1 MRLLKNLNSFS
12 YQNADRMRP
21 EDVGLSPDLSFF
33 RARDATRGGGTP
45 TITHTTI
52 YKCPNFSVGRIIS
65 IVCACLCT
73 TAMLKKLV
81 FLSNLPLVSG
91 RWSSS
96 SCRETR

>member
-65 IVCACLCT
+65 IVCVYYSNAEK
-73 TAMLKKLV
+73 ARV
-81 FLSNLPLVSG
+81 F
-91 RWSSS
+91 
-96 SCRETR
+96 